1 MIAKSFYFSN
11 APKYKLGKVIN
22 AREISGL
29 GLDFVKILVL
39 SWSQM
44 SDQPTGLFLKR
55 NENFYIQFIP
65 KH

>member
-29 GLDFVKILVL
+29 GLDFVKIDLGFVLV
-39 SWSQM
+39 SDVRPTNWSILE
-44 SDQPTGLFLKR
+44 T
-55 NENFYIQFIP
+55 E
-65 KH
+65 